1 MNPWLRRLHLVLTIG
16 GGFAGL
22 AVAFTTMG
30 ESFRQSLSDGFLIVG
45 AILYF
50 LCAIVIGVRFADGAA
65 SRTSLLWLYGVQV
78 PLLSGPVIAYHLS
91 LGAHVYV
98 GVLGD
103 SFYWNLQFGDHY
115 SVSLGNGDLLWGV
128 GVAPCRLTIG
138 WSDRGNLFQSPKERV
153 DDLDKSASFVGSAV
167 PRRSISSLGL
177 CRKHRV
183 LRLFWR

>member
-30 ESFRQSLSDGFLIVG
+30 ESFRQSLPDGFLIIG
-45 AILYF
+45 AALYF
-50 LCAIVIGVRFADGAA
+50 LCAVAVAVAVAVGVRLADGTE

-78 PLLSGPVIAYHLS
+78 PLLSSPVVAYHLS
-91 LGAHVYV
+91 LGAHIYV

-115 SVSLGNGDLLWGV
+115 SVSLGNGDLSWGF
-128 GVAPCRLTIG
+128 GV
-138 WSDRGNLFQSPKERV
+138 NLFALGMYLITSRTMPSNNRFERSRV
-153 DDLDKSASFVGSAV
+153 GAASVGQ
-167 PRRSISSLGL
+167 
-177 CRKHRV
+177 
-183 LRLFWR
+183 